1 MKKKHTGAIVF
12 FTVLAGLIAVA
23 IAYFSVMFYVK
34 TGSFIPPV
42 LSDMSGLT
50 GFGIADVKVSDEA
63 DSSAA
68 HISGDI
74 SDVKT
79 SDEAEKA
86 NITKKPTK
94 KPTQKPKKSGKKKP
108 TTTPVP
114 SKPEDVNDIST
125 HDMKQY
131 LGEMPGEDSD
141 IVSTATS
148 VYTYEQMVKDLYFL
162 DQRYPGI
169 FTYETLGVT
178 KDLRQIYAVTLGNPA
193 APNHVVIQ
201 YTVHSREY
209 INCLLAMKQIE
220 YYLKNYA
227 AGETYGDRSYPDLF
241 ANFCLHVIPMANP
254 DGVSVSELGIDSMRT
269 ASAKGIIQYCWES
282 DTQLLP
288 EDIQGQCQRR
298 RSQ

>member
-94 KPTQKPKKSGKKKP
+94 KPTQKPS
-108 TTTPVP
+108 
-114 SKPEDVNDIST
+114 
-125 HDMKQY
+125 
-131 LGEMPGEDSD
+131 
-141 IVSTATS
+141 
-148 VYTYEQMVKDLYFL
+148 
-162 DQRYPGI
+162 
-169 FTYETLGVT
+169 
-178 KDLRQIYAVTLGNPA
+178 
-193 APNHVVIQ
+193 
-201 YTVHSREY
+201 
-209 INCLLAMKQIE
+209 
-220 YYLKNYA
+220 
-227 AGETYGDRSYPDLF
+227 
-241 ANFCLHVIPMANP
+241 
-254 DGVSVSELGIDSMRT
+254 
-269 ASAKGIIQYCWES
+269 
-282 DTQLLP
+282 
-288 EDIQGQCQRR
+288 
-298 RSQ
+298 